1 MNPINIKLQAQIV
14 ELLSY
19 ISYWDSINTA
29 LAWGM
34 CLSFV
39 AGAIFTGFAVAM
51 VTGEIPQCSSR
62 DKATATTFAGTFVTL
77 FFVFLISLIFVPS
90 GSANKSSLMMYTS
103 QMTLDEQGCNFIK
116 GLHEN
121 NRDYS
126 SNVTIPKQCRNKK
139 DIDDE

>member
-19 ISYWDSINTA
+19 IAYWDTINTA

-34 CLSFV
+34 VLSFIASV
-39 AGAIFTGFAVAM
+39 IFIGFAIAM
-51 VTGEIPQCSSR
+51 VSGEIPQSSSK
-62 DKATATTFAGTFVTL
+62 DKATATSIAATLVIL
-77 FFVFLISLIFVPS
+77 FFVFLVSLIFVPS
-90 GSANKSSLMMYTS
+90 GSSNKSSLTMYTS
-103 QMTLDEQGCNFIK
+103 QMTMDDQSCNFIK

-121 NRDYS
+121 NRDYF